1 MGRYCFHYL
10 SSTSH
15 HQEPTVPVPYISYEC
30 EARIVQTDTMSVTEF
45 ENDWILLAKKAK
57 CFLLLL
63 VVVVVVGFKSSCD
76 NYHHSTL
83 LTHGE
88 RSHQQ

>member
-45 ENDWILLAKKAK
+45 ENDWILLAKKAV
-57 CFLLLL
+57 LP
-63 VVVVVVGFKSSCD
+63 VTGGGGGGGGF
-76 NYHHSTL
+76 
-83 LTHGE
+83 
-88 RSHQQ
+88 